1 MHRKRG
7 IMSSGLLFQFWALLL
22 VLAIPQFRSE
32 IVLHGHDTDPQA
44 IADDWK
50 LYRFTV
56 YMLYFSLVVL
66 QTLSHCF
73 ADKTPAVS
81 TYSTFANDTRSKPCP
96 EVKAS
101 FVNKIFYLWFDPM
114 AWYGY
119 RNPLTTDDVYD
130 LNPEDRTIELLPTF
144 DHYWKESVER
154 GQRQLQKKHR
164 KNGEKGPTSK
174 RTNVCDEFPF

>member
-7 IMSSGLLFQFWALLL
+7 IITSGVLFLFWIILF

-32 IVLHGHDTDPQA
+32 IVEHSHDTDPNE
-44 IADDWK
+44 IASDWK
-50 LYRFTV
+50 LYQFTV
-56 YMLYFSLVVL
+56 YMLYFSLVLL
-66 QTLSHCF
+66 QTLNHCF
-73 ADKTPAVS
+73 ADKVPKIS
-81 TYSTFANDTRSKPCP
+81 TFSTFANESRSKPSP

-101 FVNKIFYLWFDPM
+101 FLNKIFYLWFDPM

-144 DHYWKESVER
+144 DYYWKQSVAN
-154 GQRQLQKKHR
+154 GQQKSQKKHQ
-164 KNGEKGPTSK
+164 KNGEKMATSK
-174 RTNVCDEFPF
+174 RTHV